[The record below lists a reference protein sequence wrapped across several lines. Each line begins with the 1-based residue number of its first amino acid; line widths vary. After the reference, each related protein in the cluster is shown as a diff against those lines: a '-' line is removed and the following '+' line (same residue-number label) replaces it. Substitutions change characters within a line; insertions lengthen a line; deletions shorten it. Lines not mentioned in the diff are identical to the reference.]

1 MNAIVKWSTSLVV
14 VLAVGAAGSIGTIFV
29 DTFRAT
35 EVVAADWAEGS
46 LLEIKGMKK
55 SSEQDEHP
63 GRRSDSV
70 DKVELVMQG
79 GPTLRLAP
87 SVKIRRDGVLIPL
100 GQLPTQS
107 RIRYSPSK
115 GPVAEIVLLDLLA
128 R

>member
-1 MNAIVKWSTSLVV
+1 MKAMVKWSTNMVV
-14 VLAVGAAGSIGTIFV
+14 VLAVGAASLIGTIFV
-29 DTFRAT
+29 DTLQAT

-46 LLEIKGMKK
+46 LLEIKGIKK

-100 GQLPTQS
+100 EQLPTQS

-115 GPVAEIVLLDLLA
+115 GLVTEVVLLDLLA